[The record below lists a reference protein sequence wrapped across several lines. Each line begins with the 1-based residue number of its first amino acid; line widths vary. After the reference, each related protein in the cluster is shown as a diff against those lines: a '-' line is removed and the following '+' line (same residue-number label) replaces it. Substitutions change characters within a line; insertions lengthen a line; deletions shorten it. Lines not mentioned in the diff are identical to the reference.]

1 MLHLAVRMAGH
12 RITALL
18 AVACAVL
25 GGAALITG
33 TGVMAESGFRSQL
46 PAGRLAGVEVV
57 VSTEQSFDSGPDL
70 PIALPERGTVP
81 AKLVDELAQ
90 LPGVTAAVGDIG
102 FPAALVDAD
111 GRVVPTQDPRTAG
124 HGWSSTKL
132 FVDAKVD
139 GSAPAGTGEV
149 ALDSATA
156 GAAGV
161 RVGDSVK
168 VVAAGRAAAAYRVTA
183 LVDAPDAGILFAD
196 PTAVRL
202 SGRADGERAGTV
214 DLIALRTEPGTEASV
229 AAAAREKIKDT
240 GKKTAGSTPA
250 DVIVSTGSERGDI
263 ASPGAGAARSLLILL
278 ASSLGG
284 IIMLIIGFVMASA
297 LAVSIGGQR
306 RDLALMRA
314 VGATPKQIRR
324 LAAGQASI
332 IAAVAVVPGVG
343 LGYLLAGQ
351 FRRMLV
357 DRGVIPEALPLTF
370 SPLPALATVL
380 LLGLAVQVSARSA
393 AWRTSRMPA
402 TEAVAESRSEPRTPS
417 KMRARFGLLLIVAA
431 TTLSVVPLL
440 SRTVLGATAT
450 SMAGIIGAIGLAL
463 AGPALVRGIGDAA
476 GRRLRPGVSAPTWL
490 AVSNIRGYA
499 LRLSG
504 VVSALAM
511 AVVFVLTYTLSQT
524 TVMSATA
531 QDTRTG
537 TLAQQRLTAPG
548 LGGLPAGT
556 LAAVTKT
563 SGVEAAAPVS
573 DTTVIREYEQFGDPV
588 VESGSAMILTPA
600 ASGVLDLDVRDG
612 SLAKLTGDTV
622 AVSTEVAR
630 SPGSGLGDRITLVLG
645 DGTRVSPKVVAVY
658 DRALGFGPLAL
669 SHDLAEGHT
678 TAGLDQS
685 VLVRTDGSEAAQ
697 RALTALAAARPGLA
711 LAPTD
716 TGSGGSL
723 SDAPPEVWINLALI
737 VVLLGYLLLSIANK
751 LVATTAQRQ
760 GEIATLRLNGTTPRQ
775 ILAMMRREAAVI
787 GAAAL
792 TTGLL
797 LSAIPL
803 ALLGIGFL
811 DRPWPAGPVWLLPAV
826 ALTVICTAFI
836 TVELPTRQALRTAP
850 AHALSARE

>member
-111 GRVVPTQDPRTAG
+111 GQVVPTQDPRTAG

-463 AGPALVRGIGDAA
+463 AGPALVRGIGEAA

-511 AVVFVLTYTLSQT
+511 AVVFVLTYTLAQT

-685 VLVRTDGSEAAQ
+685 VLVRTDGSDAAQ
-697 RALTALAAARPGLA
+697 QALTALAASRPGLA
-711 LAPTD
+711 LAPTE
-716 TGSGGSL
+716 TGSGDSL